1 MYKSFRVKNFRCFK
15 DLEINDLGRI
25 NLIAGKNNTGKTA
38 LMEAMYLLTGSYDAR
53 ILLRDHSLRWI
64 NLNRIEQSDSRNQL
78 NWELLFRSLDSRNT
92 IEFSATPF
100 VHSAKQEN
108 SAQVIQLSID
118 RVCSDEFDHQAILND
133 LGYPYDVL
141 PDDTDLLKLKS
152 SLNTTPWYLAM
163 THGGI
168 VRVRRTHSRYRY
180 SQFLHSRKFESVRD
194 TERRF
199 GRIQQAKKVPVLVET
214 LKVIEDRMTDVR
226 IDRDG
231 ARSFLIVDI
240 GLTNMIPMSVSGE
253 GMNRL
258 SDLILAMFEAQGGVI
273 FIDEIENGIHHS
285 VQCKVWQAIGKLA
298 RDLDI
303 QVFATTHSLEMIR
316 AAHEAFSA
324 DGALEEF
331 RFHRLYRDK
340 STGDI
345 DAITYNE
352 FSLDAAVSTNWEMR

>member
-15 DLEINDLGRI
+15 DLEIKDLGRI

-38 LMEAMYLLTGSYDAR
+38 LMEAMYLLTKPMTTSV
-53 ILLRDHSLRWI
+53 LLSLHSSRGLDLPKI
-64 NLNRIEQSDSRNQL
+64 SDEEFT
-78 NWELLFRSLDSRNT
+78 ELLFHHYDSSEAIEIEWRSTGDCAASRELEISEIKRTAGYESDFNSHAGDLRFDGLSHET
-92 IEFSATPF
+92 IA
-100 VHSAKQEN
+100 
-108 SAQVIQLSID
+108 
-118 RVCSDEFDHQAILND
+118 
-133 LGYPYDVL
+133 
-141 PDDTDLLKLKS
+141 
-152 SLNTTPWYLAM
+152 
-163 THGGI
+163 
-168 VRVRRTHSRYRY
+168 RRLEQT
-180 SQFLHSRKFESVRD
+180 
-194 TERRF
+194 
-199 GRIQQAKKVPVLVET
+199 
-214 LKVIEDRMTDVR
+214 
-226 IDRDG
+226 
-231 ARSFLIVDI
+231 RSFLLLEFKDEDNFSYSAKFFVDRPPI
-240 GLTNMIPMSVSGE
+240 SNTSVEMRSNLIRAQSEPGGKDAIKIFSKLDRLGQE
-253 GMNRL
+253 STLLESLRPLEPRLSELKL
-258 SDLILAMFEAQGGVI
+258 SDLQGENLICGRVNGFLVPLKLMGEGVGSLCHILLTMISSPASLL

-298 RDLDI
+298 RDLNI